1 LKKLSKKYKGFTLIE
16 VLVVL
21 FIIAAMAIILL
32 PNVMNQSK
40 KAQETKDKIETNISN
55 TNKELQN
62 WESNNGE

>member
-1 LKKLSKKYKGFTLIE
+1 LKKLRKNYKGFTLIE

>member
-1 LKKLSKKYKGFTLIE
+1 MKKLRKKYKGFTLIE

-21 FIIAAMAIILL
+21 FIIGAMAIILL

>member
-1 LKKLSKKYKGFTLIE
+1 MKKLSKKYKGFTLIE

>member
-1 LKKLSKKYKGFTLIE
+1 MKKLRKNYKGFTLIE

>member
-1 LKKLSKKYKGFTLIE
+1 MKKLRKKYKGFTLIE

-40 KAQETKDKIETNISN
+40 KAQETKDKIETNISD